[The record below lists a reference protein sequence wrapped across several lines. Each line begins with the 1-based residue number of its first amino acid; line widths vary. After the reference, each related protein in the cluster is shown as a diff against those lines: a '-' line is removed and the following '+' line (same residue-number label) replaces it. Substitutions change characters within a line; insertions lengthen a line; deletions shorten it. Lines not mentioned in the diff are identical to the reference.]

1 MVGMPPKDQ
10 FFGGLGIAGGF
21 NGGLFDVDGQGPG
34 KGKTKSVNSH
44 GGGGAYGG
52 QGKDWDTTYSLTYG
66 EADLSTHLMGGSGGG
81 GGDTYAGGAGGGAVE
96 LLAHGD
102 GALTIT
108 SGGKI
113 LANGGDASRSHSAS
127 GGGGSGGAI
136 RLEAGSI
143 SVAGTLSVKGG
154 NGLTGTPGGGGRI
167 AIKTNGNLTLATT
180 TLDGYRPGTL
190 HISGSTPTTALSHSS
205 GTLTFDTTFG
215 YWRHSSGAHGVGVIE
230 EKDDE
235 GIEYK
240 TCTFTFPSISL
251 NSGLTVNL
259 QGENS
264 LILKT
269 TNQGNISIG
278 TNLSADGGNANMAY
292 SGYISS
298 VINYGIGKLGGYN
311 GGNGISAGGFGPGAG
326 KLSANGSHGGGG
338 GYGAAGQYHSSDT
351 TFGGTYGSAA
361 LSHLHGGS
369 GGGGAVGD
377 GGSAGGGAISLEAD
391 GNGTLTI
398 LSGATISAKGGVSA
412 TTATNGGGGGS
423 GGSIRLAGKTIT
435 NNGIIRATG
444 GTPPSGGIG
453 GGGRV
458 AFNYTTNLTKGTVDV
473 GTGAYQGT
481 ITENTPPTLSSGDTA
496 TATFSNL
503 NYQKRS
509 ATRYDDLL
517 FWYPLDE
524 ASGSTATDYSANG
537 RDATLKNM
545 TADNRVGGKIGKALS
560 FDTPSSKTSSDNSGQ
575 HIDLGSWSFG
585 GAHTFSAW
593 VKADEWRSKAPLMFL
608 AGTDEVNLAFDI
620 DANGPY
626 GALRAQYKGT
636 AGGDESTNTGNSYLQ
651 WGQWVH
657 IAIVHTDDGTDLS
670 TIKFYKDGT
679 VFATSNPTK
688 TAPDSVSRT
697 PQYIGRSDATANYGY
712 FAGDLDDIRLY
723 RIALSADDVTALY
736 SETNGTTWYTVS
748 AINNP
753 TNFSA
758 TGLPSGLSINPD
770 TGDISG
776 HSSSMGDH
784 NVTITA
790 SNLSGSDSK
799 VITLTVNPTTPLLQ
813 SGLFE
818 PTGMALWLDAADLTT
833 AGSTWSD
840 KSETEI
846 MQPRMDHLP

>member
-1 MVGMPPKDQ
+1 M
-10 FFGGLGIAGGF
+10 
-21 NGGLFDVDGQGPG
+21 
-34 KGKTKSVNSH
+34 
-44 GGGGAYGG
+44 Y
-52 QGKDWDTTYSLTYG
+52 
-66 EADLSTHLMGGSGGG
+66 
-81 GGDTYAGGAGGGAVE
+81 
-96 LLAHGD
+96 
-102 GALTIT
+102 
-108 SGGKI
+108 
-113 LANGGDASRSHSAS
+113 
-127 GGGGSGGAI
+127 
-136 RLEAGSI
+136 
-143 SVAGTLSVKGG
+143 
-154 NGLTGTPGGGGRI
+154 
-167 AIKTNGNLTLATT
+167 
-180 TLDGYRPGTL
+180 L
-190 HISGSTPTTALSHSS
+190 H
-205 GTLTFDTTFG
+205 
-215 YWRHSSGAHGVGVIE
+215 
-230 EKDDE
+230 
-235 GIEYK
+235 
-240 TCTFTFPSISL
+240 FPSISL

-259 QGENS
+259 QGEIP

-326 KLSANGSHGGGG
+326 KLSANGSNGGGG

-423 GGSIRLAGKTIT
+423 GGSIRPAGKTIT

-545 TADNRVGGKIGKALS
+545 TAANRVGGKIGKALS
-560 FDTPSSKTSSDNSGQ
+560 FDTPSSKTSGDNSGQ

-593 VKADEWRSKAPLMFL
+593 VKADEWRNQKHP
-608 AGTDEVNLAFDI
+608 
-620 DANGPY
+620 
-626 GALRAQYKGT
+626 
-636 AGGDESTNTGNSYLQ
+636 
-651 WGQWVH
+651 
-657 IAIVHTDDGTDLS
+657 
-670 TIKFYKDGT
+670 
-679 VFATSNPTK
+679 
-688 TAPDSVSRT
+688 
-697 PQYIGRSDATANYGY
+697 
-712 FAGDLDDIRLY
+712 
-723 RIALSADDVTALY
+723 
-736 SETNGTTWYTVS
+736 
-748 AINNP
+748 
-753 TNFSA
+753 
-758 TGLPSGLSINPD
+758 
-770 TGDISG
+770 
-776 HSSSMGDH
+776 
-784 NVTITA
+784 
-790 SNLSGSDSK
+790 
-799 VITLTVNPTTPLLQ
+799 
-813 SGLFE
+813 
-818 PTGMALWLDAADLTT
+818 
-833 AGSTWSD
+833 
-840 KSETEI
+840 
-846 MQPRMDHLP
+846 